1 MSTKL
6 YRSRTDKMIGGVCG
20 GLGQYLGID
29 STIVRLFFVLL
40 AMGNGV
46 GVLIYLTLWL
56 VVPREGQAEATTVEN
71 TIRSGADEIAER
83 ARAVSDDLRE
93 AVRHPH
99 PQAGLI
105 VGGETLVKKLKRN
118 PLFRT
123 MRLDKIMFAF
133 LERLLSIYLNGDQLD
148 KIRLW
153 QLLSVTESQLYERGR
168 QIIDELDQPDGL
180 TVTATRAYV
189 GGGALP
195 ETHLPSIGMVFDSKY
210 HPTVMMRT
218 FREMDPP
225 VIGRIENEQYILD
238 LKAVAEYELGPLCDA
253 IRRALK

>member
-83 ARAVSDDLRE
+83 ARAMGDDLRE

-105 VGGETLVKKLKRN
+105 VGAVLIVLGVVFLLQNLDIVWLRWLDFDMLWPVLLVAAGLALLLRNVKGE
-118 PLFRT
+118 
-123 MRLDKIMFAF
+123 
-133 LERLLSIYLNGDQLD
+133 
-148 KIRLW
+148 
-153 QLLSVTESQLYERGR
+153 
-168 QIIDELDQPDGL
+168 
-180 TVTATRAYV
+180 
-189 GGGALP
+189 
-195 ETHLPSIGMVFDSKY
+195 
-210 HPTVMMRT
+210 
-218 FREMDPP
+218 
-225 VIGRIENEQYILD
+225 
-238 LKAVAEYELGPLCDA
+238 
-253 IRRALK
+253 